1 MRRWRP
7 TSKLA
12 RQGGSYFAIGLLQ
25 LLVDWAIFVALSALG
40 MAVEPANVVGRIS
53 GAMLGFWLNG
63 RFTFAGED
71 TALGHRQ
78 FLRFVAMWLMTTAV
92 STWAVGHIDDTVGLQ
107 WAWLA
112 KPAIDLALSAAGF
125 LLSRHWVYRR

>member
-1 MRRWRP
+1 MLKWLTRS
-7 TSKLA
+7 TLA
-12 RQGGSYFAIGLLQ
+12 RQGGSYLAIGLLQ
-25 LLVDWAIFVALSALG
+25 LLVDWAVFVTLSALG
-40 MAVEPANVVGRIS
+40 LAVAPANVVGRVS
-53 GAMLGFWLNG
+53 GAVLGFWLNG

-71 TALGHRQ
+71 TTVGRRQ
-78 FLRFVAMWLMTTAV
+78 FGRFLLMWLTTTAV
-92 STWAVGHIDDTVGLQ
+92 STWSLTHIDDAVGLQ

>member
-1 MRRWRP
+1 MLKWLSRS
-7 TSKLA
+7 TFL

-25 LLVDWAIFVALSALG
+25 LFVDWAMFVLLSALG
-40 MAVEPANVVGRIS
+40 LAVEPANVAGRVT

-71 TALGHRQ
+71 TAVGRRQ
-78 FLRFVAMWLMTTAV
+78 FARFAVMWLATTAI
-92 STWAVGHIDDTVGLQ
+92 STWAVGHVDDTVGLK
-107 WAWLA
+107 WAWIA